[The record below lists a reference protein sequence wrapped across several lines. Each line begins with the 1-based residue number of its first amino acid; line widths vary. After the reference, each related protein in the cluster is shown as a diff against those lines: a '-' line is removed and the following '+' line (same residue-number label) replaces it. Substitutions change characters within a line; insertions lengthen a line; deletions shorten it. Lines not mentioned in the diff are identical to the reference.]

1 MPLLPRG
8 PSSAHRF
15 LVISHSPDTGSNR
28 DAHLKVDTMQV
39 NRLVLS
45 SSKGDAVKF
54 SVERDVLAE
63 AVTWTARSL
72 SPRPPVPVL
81 SGLLIKAENGALS
94 IASFDYE
101 ISARLT
107 ISADVQEE
115 GSTLISGRLL
125 ADICRSL
132 PSAPVQF
139 EADGG
144 KVTLTCRSSKFN
156 LAAMPVDDYPQLPGL
171 PELSGVI
178 SGDVFAHAVGQVNI
192 AASKDDTLP
201 ILTGI
206 RVEIEGEKM
215 TLLATDRYR
224 LAMRELTWRPTNPE
238 LSTSALIKAKTLN
251 DIAKTLGSAGDVNV
265 ALAENTELVGF
276 ESGGRRTTSLLIDG
290 EYPKI
295 RSLFPEH
302 TPITA
307 AVKTADLVEAV
318 RRVSLVA
325 ERNTPVRLAFSQ
337 GQVALDAG
345 TGEDAQASEVL
356 DATLN
361 GEDITVAFNP
371 TYLSEG
377 LHAFDSE
384 YVRFSFTAPPKP
396 AVLSAQKEATGDDN
410 VDYKYLLM
418 PVRLPNQ

>member
-1 MPLLPRG
+1 M
-8 PSSAHRF
+8 
-15 LVISHSPDTGSNR
+15 
-28 DAHLKVDTMQV
+28 
-39 NRLVLS
+39 
-45 SSKGDAVKF
+45 KF

-81 SGLLIKAENGALS
+81 SGLLIKADNGSLS

-115 GSTLISGRLL
+115 GTTLVSGRLL

-132 PSAPVQF
+132 PSAPVQV

-144 KVTLTCRSSKFN
+144 KVTLTCKSSKFN
-156 LAAMPVDDYPQLPGL
+156 LAAMPVDDYPQLPAL

-178 SGDVFAHAVGQVNI
+178 TGDEFAHAVGQVNI

-201 ILTGI
+201 ILTGV
-206 RVEIEGEKM
+206 RMEIEGEKI

-224 LAMRELTWRPTNPE
+224 LAMRELTWRPSDPTI
-238 LSTSALIKAKTLN
+238 STAALIKAKTLN
-251 DIAKTLGSAGDVNV
+251 DIAKTLGASGDVNV
-265 ALAENTELVGF
+265 ALADNAELVGF

-295 RSLFPEH
+295 RSLFPEN

-325 ERNTPVRLAFSQ
+325 ERNTPVRLAFTQ

-356 DATLN
+356 DAQLN
-361 GEDITVAFNP
+361 GDDITVAFNP
-371 TYLSEG
+371 TYLSQG
-377 LHAFDSE
+377 LHAFDSQ

-396 AVLSAQKEATGDDN
+396 AVLSAQAEQDGEDN

>member
-1 MPLLPRG
+1 MHTASYIFLDQRG
-8 PSSAHRF
+8 
-15 LVISHSPDTGSNR
+15 I
-28 DAHLKVDTMQV
+28 
-39 NRLVLS
+39 
-45 SSKGDAVKF
+45 AVKF

-81 SGLLIKAENGALS
+81 SGLLIKADSGSLS

-115 GSTLISGRLL
+115 GTTLVSGRLL

-132 PSAPVQF
+132 PSAPVQV
-139 EADGG
+139 EVDGG
-144 KVTLTCRSSKFN
+144 KVTLTCKSSKFN
-156 LAAMPVDDYPQLPGL
+156 LAAMPVNDYPQLPAL

-178 SGDVFAHAVGQVNI
+178 AGDEFAHAVGQVNI

-201 ILTGI
+201 ILTGV
-206 RVEIEGEKM
+206 RMEIDGEKI

-224 LAMRELTWRPTNPE
+224 LAMRELTWRPSDPTI
-238 LSTSALIKAKTLN
+238 STAALIKAKTLN
-251 DIAKTLGSAGDVNV
+251 DIAKTLGAAGDVNV
-265 ALAENTELVGF
+265 ALADNAELVGF

-295 RSLFPEH
+295 RSLFPEN

-325 ERNTPVRLAFSQ
+325 ERNTPVRLAFTQ

-356 DATLN
+356 DAQLN
-361 GEDITVAFNP
+361 GDDITVAFNP

-377 LHAFDSE
+377 LHAFDSQ

-396 AVLSAQKEATGDDN
+396 AVLSAQQELDGEDN

>member
-1 MPLLPRG
+1 MHTASYIFLDQRG
-8 PSSAHRF
+8 
-15 LVISHSPDTGSNR
+15 I
-28 DAHLKVDTMQV
+28 
-39 NRLVLS
+39 
-45 SSKGDAVKF
+45 AVKF

-81 SGLLIKAENGALS
+81 SGLLIKADSGSLS

-115 GSTLISGRLL
+115 GTTLVSGRLL

-132 PSAPVQF
+132 PSAPVQV
-139 EADGG
+139 EVDGG
-144 KVTLTCRSSKFN
+144 KVTLTCKSSKFN
-156 LAAMPVDDYPQLPGL
+156 LAAMPVNDYPQLPAL

-178 SGDVFAHAVGQVNI
+178 AGDEFAHAVGQVNI

-201 ILTGI
+201 ILTGV
-206 RVEIEGEKM
+206 RMEIDGEKI

-224 LAMRELTWRPTNPE
+224 LAMRELTWRPSDPTI
-238 LSTSALIKAKTLN
+238 STAALIKAKTLN
-251 DIAKTLGSAGDVNV
+251 DIAKTLGAAGDVNV
-265 ALAENTELVGF
+265 ALADNAELVGF

-295 RSLFPEH
+295 RSLFPEN

-325 ERNTPVRLAFSQ
+325 ERNTPVRLAFTQ

-356 DATLN
+356 DAQLN
-361 GEDITVAFNP
+361 GDDITVAFNP

-377 LHAFDSE
+377 LHAFDSQ

-396 AVLSAQKEATGDDN
+396 AVLSAQQELDGEDN
-410 VDYKYLLM
+410 VDYKYLLI